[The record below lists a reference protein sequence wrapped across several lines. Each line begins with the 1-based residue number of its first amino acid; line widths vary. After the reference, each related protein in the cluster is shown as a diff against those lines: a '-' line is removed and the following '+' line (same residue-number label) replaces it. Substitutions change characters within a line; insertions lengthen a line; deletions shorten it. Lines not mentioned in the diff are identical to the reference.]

1 MSIKVSK
8 VDKIPNCEVVI
19 PREVLKNSLKRCG
32 RLRRS
37 VFKNDIF
44 IWFQH
49 MQSRPLNHQH
59 ISLIR
64 LNAAGMIAKE

>member
-1 MSIKVSK
+1 MSIKVSRA
-8 VDKIPNCEVVI
+8 DKIPSCEVVI
-19 PREVLKNSLKRCG
+19 PREVLKYSLKRCG

-44 IWFQH
+44 IRFQR
-49 MQSRPLNHQH
+49 MQSRSLNRQH